1 MTAKNKEVNEIG
13 VAYEKLAAATKEYRN
28 AQVAY
33 QKALERLQNAEN
45 AHTDARV
52 AFTQQTLIIK
62 GATSVK
68 PIEA

>member
-1 MTAKNKEVNEIG
+1 MKKETTAVNEIG
-13 VAYEKLAAATKEYRN
+13 VAYIKLEEATKEYRN

-33 QKALERLQNAEN
+33 QKSLERLQNAEV

>member
-28 AQVAY
+28 AQVVY

-62 GATSVK
+62 GATVVK
-68 PIEA
+68 PLDA